1 LKAGHGGLQTFDE
14 MNFAFECDADE
25 ADFDE
30 RDWTALR
37 AGWFGSLEPSS
48 HHLPLP
54 RPVLEMLV
62 TLPGGGAASLAASA
76 ACQLLI

>member
-30 RDWTALR
+30 RDWTAF
-37 AGWFGSLEPSS
+37 AGW
-48 HHLPLP
+48 
-54 RPVLEMLV
+54 
-62 TLPGGGAASLAASA
+62 LAW
-76 ACQLLI
+76 IT